1 MCVILLW
8 CESEKVC
15 SNPALDCYIAKLFE
29 LKSLSD
35 KMIKKKKKTS
45 SAPLFNGFQMLV
57 CDPKVGHGE
66 KGVKYQRW
74 FNFSRFLEI

>member
-35 KMIKKKKKTS
+35 KMIKKKKKPHLLRCLMAS
-45 SAPLFNGFQMLV
+45 KCWFV
-57 CDPKVGHGE
+57 IPKWVM
-66 KGVKYQRW
+66 VKKV
-74 FNFSRFLEI
+74 